1 MNEHK
6 LIMFQSITYA
16 TKARNLLM
24 KYGIMSDIV
33 KTPAVKGRASCG
45 YSLKGI
51 GDIDKALYLLS
62 SYNLNILGVSDSGI
76 G

>member
-6 LIMFQSITYA
+6 LLMFQSITYA

-24 KYGIMSDIV
+24 KHGVMSDII
-33 KTPAVKGRASCG
+33 KTPARKGKASCG

-51 GDIDKALYLLS
+51 EDIERAVYVLN
-62 SYNLNILGVSDSGI
+62 SYNITVLGVLDSGV

>member
-1 MNEHK
+1 
-6 LIMFQSITYA
+6 MFQSITYA

-24 KYGIMSDIV
+24 KHGIMSDII
-33 KTPAVKGRASCG
+33 KTPAQKGKASCG

-51 GDIDKALYLLS
+51 EDIDRALYFLS
-62 SYNLNILGVSDSGI
+62 SYNLRILGVSDSGV

>member
-24 KYGIMSDIV
+24 KQGIMSDIV
-33 KTPAVKGRASCG
+33 KTPARKGKASCG

-51 GDIDKALYLLS
+51 GDIDRALYILS
-62 SYNLNILGVSDSGI
+62 NNNYKILGIWDSGE